1 MATHSLSPPFT
12 SFEFDRSA
20 ARVSRPKRRLWRRI
34 FQAMMEARQ
43 RQAEREIARYI
54 ERNGGKFTDS
64 LERQI
69 EHRFLSQ

>member
-12 SFEFDRSA
+12 SFEFDCSA
-20 ARVSRPKRRLWRRI
+20 ARASRSKRGFWRRI

-54 ERNGGKFTDS
+54 ERSGGKFTDS